1 MSSHGWRYPIVEKLG
16 PGACFSKNFSEPK
29 SQLSNCNPLALKIRF
44 KVKKKKG
51 KRITKFD
58 GLEPRRREDI
68 TGIVDPEIGLKSF
81 GTFEKRAPGAR
92 FSKVPNTFRIRKAIR
107 KTPTRVFC
115 KAGRLICCKGNKNQ
129 NSCKV
134 SRLETP
140 SF

>member
-1 MSSHGWRYPIVEKLG
+1 M
-16 PGACFSKNFSEPK
+16 
-29 SQLSNCNPLALKIRF
+29 
-44 KVKKKKG
+44 KKKG
-51 KRITKFD
+51 KSNTKFD

-81 GTFEKRAPGAR
+81 GTFEKRALGAR
-92 FSKVPNTFRIRKAIR
+92 FSKVSKTFRIRKAIR
-107 KTPTRVFC
+107 KTPTRLFC
-115 KAGRLICCKGNKNQ
+115 KAGPLICCKGNRNQ